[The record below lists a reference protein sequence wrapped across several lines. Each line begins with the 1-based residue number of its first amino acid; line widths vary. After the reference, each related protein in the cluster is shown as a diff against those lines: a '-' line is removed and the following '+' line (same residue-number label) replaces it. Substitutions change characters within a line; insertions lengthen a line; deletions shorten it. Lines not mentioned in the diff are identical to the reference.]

1 MFADLTLSQD
11 LSGLLKGLGA
21 NFRLAYDNYSNIL
34 EDHSK
39 TYTYA
44 GYATSWTTNGPF
56 YTAISGGESSE
67 MGSGAGIDNWARQFN
82 FAGSVDY
89 NRSFQKWD
97 VYSQLKWDY
106 EYRDSYGLNTTIYR
120 QNVSWYNH
128 VGFSNRYYLDLAL
141 VGSASSL
148 LAPGHKWAF
157 SPTILLLGY
166 FRKKNG

>member
-1 MFADLTLSQD
+1 MKRPEPSL
-11 LSGLLKGLGA
+11 
-21 NFRLAYDNYSNIL
+21 
-34 EDHSK
+34 
-39 TYTYA
+39 
-44 GYATSWTTNGPF
+44 
-56 YTAISGGESSE
+56 
-67 MGSGAGIDNWARQFN
+67 IDNWARQFN

-89 NRSFQKWD
+89 NRSFRKWD
-97 VYSQLKWDY
+97 VYSQFKWDY

-157 SPTILLLGY
+157 SHPESYLVYCSAACCCRHTH
-166 FRKKNG
+166 

>member
-1 MFADLTLSQD
+1 
-11 LSGLLKGLGA
+11 
-21 NFRLAYDNYSNIL
+21 
-34 EDHSK
+34 
-39 TYTYA
+39 
-44 GYATSWTTNGPF
+44 
-56 YTAISGGESSE
+56 
-67 MGSGAGIDNWARQFN
+67 MGCVFSIE
-82 FAGSVDY
+82 
-89 NRSFQKWD
+89 
-97 VYSQLKWDY
+97 WDY